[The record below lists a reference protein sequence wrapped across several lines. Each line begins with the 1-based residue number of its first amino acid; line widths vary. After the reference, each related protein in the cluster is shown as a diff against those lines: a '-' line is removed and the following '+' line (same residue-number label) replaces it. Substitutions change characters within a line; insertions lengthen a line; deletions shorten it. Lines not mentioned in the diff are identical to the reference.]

1 MANISTQQATQYAQ
15 AAGFTGNGLTTIV
28 AIATCES
35 GLNPSATNTVG
46 NTPQGSMDRGILQFN
61 SYWHRDVTDQCAFNP
76 QCAFQQAYRVS
87 QGGTN
92 FSQWETYKNGCAS
105 SKMNT
110 VLASSGSVG
119 TPTSTTSSNNAFS
132 GLPFGIGGAISAVQT
147 TLVNAVEEIGIFLL
161 AIVII
166 ILGVIILNTDEI
178 KGLTHKVTS
187 SV

>member
-1 MANISTQQATQYAQ
+1 MANISTAQATQYARS
-15 AAGFTGNGLTTIV
+15 AGFTGNGLATIV

-61 SYWHRDVTDQCAFNP
+61 SYWHKDVTDACAFDP
-76 QCAFQQAYRVS
+76 ACAFQQAYRVS

-92 FSQWETYKNGCAS
+92 FSQWVTYKNGCAA
-105 SKMNT
+105 SKMNSVVAASGST
-110 VLASSGSVG
+110 GGTSPTNVALAS
-119 TPTSTTSSNNAFS
+119 
-132 GLPFGIGGAISAVQT
+132 LPFGLGGAITSVQQT
-147 TLVNAVEEIGIFLL
+147 FVNAVEEIGIFLL

-178 KGLTHKVTS
+178 KGLSKQITS
-187 SV
+187 SI

>member
-1 MANISTQQATQYAQ
+1 MSNISTEQARQYAQ
-15 AAGFTGNGLTTIV
+15 SAGFTGNGLDTIV

-35 GLNPSATNTVG
+35 GLNPNATNTVG

-61 SYWHRDVTDQCAFNP
+61 NYWHKDVSDACAFNP

-92 FSQWETYKNGCAS
+92 FSQWSTYQNGCAS
-105 SKMNT
+105 KKLGTSIQ
-110 VLASSGSVG
+110 ASG
-119 TPTSTTSSNNAFS
+119 TSSVAGVTNSALS
-132 GLPFGIGGAISAVQT
+132 SLPFGLGGAITSVQQ

-161 AIVII
+161 AIIII

-178 KGLTHKVTS
+178 KGLSHKVLA
-187 SV
+187 